1 MEIRGTAHPPAPLG
15 GGRGCAADLS
25 AAEIR
30 NTNISGRPLLDEHD
44 ANARVGTCLASWP
57 GSNGELRI
65 AARVDD
71 PATQQHVR
79 NGTLRG
85 LSLGTDMIMDEG
97 GDVLFRGQAEL
108 SLCAEGKRPNTWVD
122 TINGKTVHR
131 HHRASRG
138 LSGAAA
144 ASLA

>member
-1 MEIRGTAHPPAPLG
+1 M
-15 GGRGCAADLS
+15 
-25 AAEIR
+25 
-30 NTNISGRPLLDEHD
+30 
-44 ANARVGTCLASWP
+44 
-57 GSNGELRI
+57 
-65 AARVDD
+65 
-71 PATQQHVR
+71 
-79 NGTLRG
+79 RG